1 VIFDYSHYGQIISPI
16 KELVGRSGFMQ
27 VSELT
32 IDSFEAEDVIL
43 VTAIMNNGDQI
54 EEDIAKKLF
63 SLSAEVIESG
73 IEVEKDALNEKELE
87 RVKSLTAGI
96 AERNNEF
103 FDDEVDKL
111 DRWAEDVKKSLE
123 IELKRMDIDLKA
135 MKTSSKKVL
144 NLVEKVKLHRDIKD
158 LEKKRNEMRQQLYK
172 AQDEVDV
179 RKEVLLARI
188 EGQLNQKVSINPLF
202 TIKFDII

>member
-1 VIFDYSHYGQIISPI
+1 
-16 KELVGRSGFMQ
+16 
-27 VSELT
+27 
-32 IDSFEAEDVIL
+32 
-43 VTAIMNNGDQI
+43 
-54 EEDIAKKLF
+54 
-63 SLSAEVIESG
+63 
-73 IEVEKDALNEKELE
+73 
-87 RVKSLTAGI
+87 
-96 AERNNEF
+96 
-103 FDDEVDKL
+103 
-111 DRWAEDVKKSLE
+111 LE

>member
-1 VIFDYSHYGQIISPI
+1 MQI
-16 KELVGRSGFMQ
+16 
-27 VSELT
+27 SELT
-32 IDSFEAEDVIL
+32 IDSFEAEDAVI
-43 VTAIMNNGDQI
+43 VTAIMDNGDQL

-63 SLSAEVIESG
+63 SLNAEVAESG
-73 IEVEKDALNEKELE
+73 IDVEKYILNEKELE
-87 RVKSLTAGI
+87 KIKSLTADI

-123 IELKRMDIDLKA
+123 IELKRMDIDLKT
-135 MKTSSKKVL
+135 MKTSAKKIL
-144 NLVEKVKLHRDIKD
+144 NLAEKVKLQRDIKD
-158 LEKKRNEMRQQLYK
+158 LEKKRNEMRQHLYK

-179 RKEVLLARI
+179 KKEGLLSRV
-188 EGQLNQKVSINPLF
+188 EHQLNQKVSINPLF